1 MKSNPEVVDSRIFS
15 MRSIR
20 CVFWLQKSA
29 FFSGQKLKHQTFPM
43 KLIWKK
49 TSTGTIMNKHPL
61 NQQIKSSNQIL
72 MIRET
77 PLKRKSTKLFR
88 GVFFFPPNP
97 PFFGPHL
104 TTRPPRLAVDLCQV
118 SDSSGLVGDLAEAK
132 VAWNS
137 MAVGDLQLGF
147 GGVQIGWEWGLRFLL
162 VTRWWNFTYFWTFH
176 PDLIGEDEPNFTSI
190 FFKWVGWNHHLV
202 IIGIQIPRSEPLT
215 AVWQLSFYNFSPC
228 AQLCS

>member
-29 FFSGQKLKHQTFPM
+29 FFFPD
-43 KLIWKK
+43 KNW
-49 TSTGTIMNKHPL
+49 
-61 NQQIKSSNQIL
+61 
-72 MIRET
+72 
-77 PLKRKSTKLFR
+77 STKLFR
-88 GVFFFPPNP
+88 WSWFEKNINRNNNEQTSIKSANQIIKSNPDDQGNTPQKKKHQTFQRCFFPTQPT
-97 PFFGPHL
+97 FFGPHL

-162 VTRWWNFTYFWTFH
+162 ITRWWNFTYFWTFH